1 MATITVENGKRIEE
15 LIDINRINDDSYF
28 VVSDSALTRKV
39 NLLNLRNAFNGDT
52 ATSNLGNV
60 YYSVEKINELLDH
73 VYDEITKINGRL
85 DNMEDR
91 INKIY
96 NDFGAN
102 LSEFKKYV
110 ESVFAELRLAD
121 SNLNTKI
128 DNTKTELNNKI
139 DATKTEL
146 NTKIDTVNNTLNTKI
161 DTVNT
166 NLTNKINTDIANT
179 KKELNNTI
187 TSTKNELNTKI
198 DNTKTELNTK
208 MDNVNKA
215 LDARLLVVEAK
226 LANIKGIKI
235 GVEVPTTLEN
245 NVIYLQY
252 F

>member
-15 LIDINRINDDSYF
+15 LIDINRIGDDSYF
-28 VVSDSALTRKV
+28 VVSDSALTRKI
-39 NLLNLRNAFNGDT
+39 NLMNLRNAFNGDS
-52 ATSNLGNV
+52 ANSNLGNV

-73 VYDEITKINGRL
+73 VYDELTKINGRL

-110 ESVFAELRLAD
+110 ESVFSELRLAD
-121 SNLNTKI
+121 KNLNTKI
-128 DNTKTELNNKI
+128 DQTKLELNNKI

-146 NTKIDTVNNTLNTKI
+146 N
-161 DTVNT
+161 
-166 NLTNKINTDIANT
+166 NKIND
-179 KKELNNTI
+179 
-187 TSTKNELNTKI
+187 TKNELNNKI
-198 DNTKTELNTK
+198 
-208 MDNVNKA
+208 DNVNKA
-215 LDARLLVVEAK
+215 LDARLLVVESK
-226 LANIKGIKI
+226 LANIERIDI
-235 GVEVPTTLEN
+235 GVEVPTTLEH

>member
-1 MATITVENGKRIEE
+1 M
-15 LIDINRINDDSYF
+15 
-28 VVSDSALTRKV
+28 
-39 NLLNLRNAFNGDT
+39 NLRNAFNGDN

-60 YYSVEKINELLDH
+60 YYSVEKINELFDH
-73 VYDEITKINGRL
+73 VYDELIKVNGRL

-121 SNLNTKI
+121 KNLDTKI
-128 DNTKTELNNKI
+128 DQTKTELNNKI

-146 NTKIDTVNNTLNTKI
+146 NNKIDTVNNNLTTKI
-161 DTVNT
+161 DT
-166 NLTNKINTDIANT
+166 DIAN
-179 KKELNNTI
+179 
-187 TSTKNELNTKI
+187 TKNELNTKI
-198 DNTKTELNTK
+198 DNI
-208 MDNVNKA
+208 NKA
-215 LDARLLVVEAK
+215 LDARLTVVEGK
-226 LANIKGIKI
+226 LANITRIDI
-235 GVEVPTTLEN
+235 GVEVPTTLEH